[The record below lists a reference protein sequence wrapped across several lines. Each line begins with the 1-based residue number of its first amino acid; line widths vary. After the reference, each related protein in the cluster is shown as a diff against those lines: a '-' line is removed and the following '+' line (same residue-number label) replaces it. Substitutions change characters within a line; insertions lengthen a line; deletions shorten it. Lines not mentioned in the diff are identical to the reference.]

1 MTGSKRVSV
10 QSNERLA
17 AVGNI
22 CSEERLFKDSDA
34 THKKVFFLDKS
45 MRCIYFADRGLPSIS
60 EIRSNFRF
68 HKAAKRR
75 V

>member
-1 MTGSKRVSV
+1 M
-10 QSNERLA
+10 QCNERLA

-22 CSEERLFKDSDA
+22 CSEERLFKDRGDVPA
-34 THKKVFFLDKS
+34 TVFFLDKI
-45 MRCIYFADRGLPSIS
+45 MRCIYFADRGSPSIS

-68 HKAAKRR
+68 HKAARRR